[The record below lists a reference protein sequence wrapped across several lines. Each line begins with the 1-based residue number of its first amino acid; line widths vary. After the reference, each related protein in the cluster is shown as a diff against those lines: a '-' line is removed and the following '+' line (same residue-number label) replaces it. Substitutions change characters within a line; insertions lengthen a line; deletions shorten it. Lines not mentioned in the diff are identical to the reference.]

1 MMAAGRWRDSL
12 ASLRRQPVAQPAGL
26 RCSAMILKLSAL
38 LAVLLSAGCSVSGA
52 QLQATV
58 AAQVQLTVAAQVPQA
73 VTVIVMVPV
82 TPTLP
87 PVASRTPRPT
97 ATPVPATPQVSAEMP
112 PDPRTGIDVSHTLF
126 AENFNLLGTWEVFDT
141 DRARGTWRQATY
153 VLTLRDTDE
162 IRWVFNG
169 PRAGDFYFEGSA
181 AVGVCK
187 AGDQYGLIVRADNDA
202 SFYAFGV
209 ACGGRFRLLRS
220 LNGVYEEVL
229 PWQASP
235 LLERLAG
242 STQRLG
248 VRAVGSRLGLYFNSQ
263 LLAQVEDA
271 ELAGGRFGFYAGSY
285 LTPELQVT
293 FDDLVAYPILSAAAA
308 AALAAA
314 PTALPIVALPATP
327 EPTATVAASPMRS
340 ATPTSATAAVVATV
354 AATATVAVPTATL
367 PVPATPTVVAQLAME
382 GASAE
387 PVFTEDFQIP
397 NYWDQFSDATTRG
410 QIEDGVYRLTLSNFD
425 SAAWA
430 LNGIRRQDFYFSGT
444 ASIAQCGT
452 NEGAGLVFRAV
463 NDLNYFAF
471 IISCTGTYKLVEHRN
486 GAVSEL
492 LPWTVSG
499 AISRYPAMRNRI
511 GVRVVG
517 ALASLYVND
526 VFLTTVAGV
535 EQRRGRFGVF
545 VKSNASAVVTAE
557 FDDLSAFEIQP

>member
-1 MMAAGRWRDSL
+1 MMAASQWRSRL
-12 ASLRRQPVAQPAGL
+12 AGLQRQRSALPAGL
-26 RCSAMILKLSAL
+26 RCPAIILKVALL
-38 LAVLLSAGCSVSGA
+38 LAVLLSAGCSLSGA
-52 QLQATV
+52 QLQSTV

-97 ATPVPATPQVSAEMP
+97 ATPVPAMPQVSAEMP
-112 PDPRTGIDVSHTLF
+112 PDPRIGVDVNRTLY
-126 AENFNLLGTWEVFDT
+126 AENFNLLGSWEVFDT

-153 VLTLRDTDE
+153 VLTLRDTDQ

-181 AVGVCK
+181 AVGACK
-187 AGDQYGLIVRADNDA
+187 AGDQYGLIVRADTDA

-229 PWQASP
+229 PWQGSP
-235 LLERLAG
+235 LLARLAG

-248 VRAVGSRLGLYFNSQ
+248 VRAVGSRFGLYINSQ
-263 LLAQVEDA
+263 LLGQVEDA
-271 ELAGGRFGFYAGSY
+271 ELTGGRFGIYAGSY

-308 AALAAA
+308 AAVAAA
-314 PTALPIVALPATP
+314 PTALPTVAPPATL
-327 EPTATVAASPMRS
+327 EPTATVAVAPTRS
-340 ATPTSATAAVVATV
+340 ALPTSTAVPVVPTMAATAAV
-354 AATATVAVPTATL
+354 P
-367 PVPATPTVVAQLAME
+367 TPTVVPQLAME

-387 PVFTEDFQIP
+387 PIFTENFQIP
-397 NYWDQFSDATTRG
+397 NYWDQFTDATTRG
-410 QIEDGVYRLTLSNFD
+410 QIEDGLYRLTLSNLD

-463 NDLNYFAF
+463 NDLTYYAF
-471 IISCTGTYKLVEHRN
+471 IVSCTGNYKLVEHRN

-499 AISRYPAMRNRI
+499 AISRYPVMRNRI
-511 GVRVVG
+511 GVRAVG

-526 VFLTTVAGV
+526 VLLATVPGL
-535 EQRRGRFGVF
+535 ELRRGRFGVF
-545 VKSNASAVVTAE
+545 VKSKASASVTAE
-557 FDDLSAFEIQP
+557 FDDLSAFEIQR

>member
-1 MMAAGRWRDSL
+1 MMAASQWRSRL
-12 ASLRRQPVAQPAGL
+12 GGLHRQRSALPAGL
-26 RCSAMILKLSAL
+26 RCPAIILKVAAL
-38 LAVLLSAGCSVSGA
+38 LAVLLSAGCTLSGA
-52 QLQATV
+52 QLQSTV

-97 ATPVPATPQVSAEMP
+97 ATPVPAMLQVSAEIP
-112 PDPRTGIDVSHTLF
+112 PDPRIGVDVNRTLY
-126 AENFNLLGTWEVFDT
+126 AENFNLLGSWEVFDT

-153 VLTLRDTDE
+153 VLTLRDTDQ

-181 AVGVCK
+181 AVGACK
-187 AGDQYGLIVRADNDA
+187 AGDQYGLIVRADTDA

-229 PWQASP
+229 PWQGSP
-235 LLERLAG
+235 LLARLAG

-271 ELAGGRFGFYAGSY
+271 ELTGGRFGFYAGSY

-308 AALAAA
+308 TALAAA
-314 PTALPIVALPATP
+314 PTELATVAPPPTL
-327 EPTATVAASPMRS
+327 EPTATVAAAPTRS
-340 ATPTSATAAVVATV
+340 ATPTATTAPVMATM
-354 AATATVAVPTATL
+354 AATATVAVPTATM
-367 PVPATPTVVAQLAME
+367 PAPATPTVVAQLAME

-387 PVFTEDFQIP
+387 PVFTEEFQIP
-397 NYWDQFSDATTRG
+397 NYWDQFSDGTTRG
-410 QIEDGVYRLTLSNFD
+410 QIEDGVYRLTLRNLD

-430 LNGIRRQDFYFSGT
+430 LNGIGRRDFYFSGT

-452 NEGAGLVFRAV
+452 NEGTGLVFRAV
-463 NDLNYFAF
+463 NDLNFFAF

-486 GAVSEL
+486 GVVSEL

-517 ALASLYVND
+517 QLASLYVND
-526 VFLTTVAGV
+526 VFLTSVAGV
-535 EQRRGRFGVF
+535 EQRRGRFGVL
-545 VKSNASAVVTAE
+545 VKSNASEVVTAE
-557 FDDLSAFEIQP
+557 FDNLSAFEIQP

>member
-1 MMAAGRWRDSL
+1 MH
-12 ASLRRQPVAQPAGL
+12 RQPVAQPAEL
-26 RCSAMILKLSAL
+26 RRPVIIIKLSAL
-38 LAVLLSAGCSVSGA
+38 LAVLLSAGCSASGA
-52 QLQATV
+52 QLQSTV
-58 AAQVQLTVAAQVPQA
+58 AAQVQLTVAAQAPQA

-87 PVASRTPRPT
+87 PVASRTLRPP
-97 ATPVPATPQVSAEMP
+97 ATPVPPTQQVSAEMP
-112 PDPRTGIDVSHTLF
+112 PDPRTGVDVKRTLF
-126 AENFNLLGTWEVFDT
+126 AENFNLLGSWEVFDT

-153 VLTLRDTDE
+153 VLTLRDTDQ

-181 AVGVCK
+181 AVGECK
-187 AGDQYGLIVRADNDA
+187 AGDQYGLVVRADNDA

-209 ACGGRFRLLRS
+209 ACGGLFRLLRS

-235 LLERLAG
+235 LLARLAG

-263 LLAQVEDA
+263 LLAQVEDT
-271 ELAGGRFGFYAGSY
+271 ELTGGRFGFYAGSY

-293 FDDLVAYPILSAAAA
+293 FDDLVAYPVLSAAAA

-314 PTALPIVALPATP
+314 PTALATVAPPPTL
-327 EPTATVAASPMRS
+327 EPTATVAASPTRS
-340 ATPTSATAAVVATV
+340 AAPTATIAPVVATV
-354 AATATVAVPTATL
+354 AATATVALPTATV
-367 PVPATPTVVAQLAME
+367 PAPATPTMVAQLAME

-387 PVFTEDFQIP
+387 PVFTEAFQIP

-410 QIEDGVYRLTLSNFD
+410 QVEDGVYRLTLSNLD

-430 LNGIRRQDFYFSGT
+430 LNGIASRDFYYSGT
-444 ASIAQCGT
+444 ASIAQCGA
-452 NEGAGLVFRAV
+452 NEGTGLVFRAV

-499 AISRYPAMRNRI
+499 AISRYPAMRNRM

-517 ALASLYVND
+517 SQASLYVND

>member
-1 MMAAGRWRDSL
+1 MMAAGPQPGTGAGVQRQRAAWPPL
-12 ASLRRQPVAQPAGL
+12 LRRHAFIP
-26 RCSAMILKLSAL
+26 RLSVL
-38 LAVLLSAGCSVSGA
+38 LAVLLGAGCSLSA
-52 QLQATV
+52 AELQSTV
-58 AAQVQLTVAAQVPQA
+58 AAQVQLTVAAQEPLA
-73 VTVIVMVPV
+73 VTVIVMMPV
-82 TPTLP
+82 TLTLP

-97 ATPVPATPQVSAEMP
+97 ATPLPATPQVSVEMP
-112 PDPRTGIDVSHTLF
+112 PDPKTGVDTGHTLF
-126 AENFNLLGTWEVFDT
+126 AENFNLLGTWAVFDT
-141 DRARGTWRQATY
+141 ERARGTWRQATY

-169 PRAGDFYFEGSA
+169 PRASDFYFEGSV
-181 AVGVCK
+181 AVGACK
-187 AGDQYGLIVRADNDA
+187 AGDQYGLVVRADTDA

-235 LLERLAG
+235 LLARLAG

-263 LLAQVEDA
+263 LLAQVADV
-271 ELAGGRFGFYAGSY
+271 ELKGGRFGFYAGSY

-308 AALAAA
+308 TALAAA
-314 PTALPIVALPATP
+314 PTELATVAPPPTL
-327 EPTATVAASPMRS
+327 EPTATVAAAPTRG
-340 ATPTSATAAVVATV
+340 ATPTATNAPVVATV
-354 AATATVAVPTATL
+354 AATATVAAPTATV
-367 PVPATPTVVAQLAME
+367 PAPATPTVVAQLAME
-382 GASAE
+382 GAGAE
-387 PVFTEDFQIP
+387 PVFTEEFQIP
-397 NYWDQFSDATTRG
+397 NYWDQFSDGTTRG
-410 QIEDGVYRLTLSNFD
+410 QIEDGVYRLTLRNLD

-430 LNGIRRQDFYFSGT
+430 LNGIGRRDFYFSGT

-452 NEGAGLVFRAV
+452 NEGTGLVFRAV
-463 NDLNYFAF
+463 NDLNFFAF

-486 GAVSEL
+486 GVVSEL

-517 ALASLYVND
+517 QLASLYVND
-526 VFLTTVAGV
+526 VFLTSVAGV
-535 EQRRGRFGVF
+535 EQRRGRFGVL
-545 VKSNASAVVTAE
+545 VKSNASEVVTAE
-557 FDDLSAFEIQP
+557 FDNLSAFEIQP

>member
-1 MMAAGRWRDSL
+1 MH
-12 ASLRRQPVAQPAGL
+12 RQPVAQPAEL
-26 RCSAMILKLSAL
+26 RRPVIILKLSAV
-38 LAVLLSAGCSVSGA
+38 LAVLLSAGCSASGA
-52 QLQATV
+52 QLQSTV
-58 AAQVQLTVAAQVPQA
+58 AAQVQLTVAAQAPQA

-87 PVASRTPRPT
+87 PVASRTLRPP
-97 ATPVPATPQVSAEMP
+97 ATPVPPTQQVSAEMP
-112 PDPRTGIDVSHTLF
+112 PDPRTGVDVKRTLF
-126 AENFNLLGTWEVFDT
+126 AENFNLLGSWEVFDT

-153 VLTLRDTDE
+153 VLTLRDTDQ

-181 AVGVCK
+181 AVGECK
-187 AGDQYGLIVRADNDA
+187 AGDQYGLVVRADNDA

-209 ACGGRFRLLRS
+209 ACGGLFRLLRS

-235 LLERLAG
+235 LLARLAG

-263 LLAQVEDA
+263 LLAQVEDT
-271 ELAGGRFGFYAGSY
+271 ELTGGRFGFYAGSY

-293 FDDLVAYPILSAAAA
+293 FDDLVAYPVLSAAAA

-314 PTALPIVALPATP
+314 PTALATVAPPPTL
-327 EPTATVAASPMRS
+327 EPTATVAASPTRS
-340 ATPTSATAAVVATV
+340 AAPTATIAPVVATV
-354 AATATVAVPTATL
+354 AATATVALPTATV
-367 PVPATPTVVAQLAME
+367 PAPATPTMVAQLAME

-387 PVFTEDFQIP
+387 PVFTEAFQIP

-410 QIEDGVYRLTLSNFD
+410 QVEDGVYRLTLSNLD

-430 LNGIRRQDFYFSGT
+430 LNGIASRDFYYSGT
-444 ASIAQCGT
+444 ASIAQCGA
-452 NEGAGLVFRAV
+452 NEGTGLVFRAV

-499 AISRYPAMRNRI
+499 AISRYPAMRNRM
-511 GVRVVG
+511 GVRGVG
-517 ALASLYVND
+517 SQASLYVND

-535 EQRRGRFGVF
+535 ELRRGRFGVF

>member
-1 MMAAGRWRDSL
+1 M
-12 ASLRRQPVAQPAGL
+12 
-26 RCSAMILKLSAL
+26 
-38 LAVLLSAGCSVSGA
+38 LLSAGCSLSSA
-52 QLQATV
+52 QVQSTV

-87 PVASRTPRPT
+87 PVASRTPRPP
-97 ATPVPATPQVSAEMP
+97 ATPVPVTQQVIAEMP
-112 PDPRTGIDVSHTLF
+112 PDPRTGVDLKRILF

-153 VLTLRDTDE
+153 VLTLRDTDQ

-181 AVGVCK
+181 AVGECK
-187 AGDQYGLIVRADNDA
+187 AGDQYGLVVRADNDA

-235 LLERLAG
+235 LLARLAG

-271 ELAGGRFGFYAGSY
+271 ELTGGRFGFYAGSY

-293 FDDLVAYPILSAAAA
+293 FDDLVAYPVLSAAAA

-314 PTALPIVALPATP
+314 PTALATVAPPPTL
-327 EPTATVAASPMRS
+327 EPTATVAEAPTRTVVPT
-340 ATPTSATAAVVATV
+340 ATTAPIVATV
-354 AATATVAVPTATL
+354 AATATVALPTATV
-367 PVPATPTVVAQLAME
+367 PAPATPTMVAQLAME

-387 PVFTEDFQIP
+387 PVFTEAFQIP

-410 QIEDGVYRLTLSNFD
+410 QVEDGVYRLTLSNLD

-430 LNGIRRQDFYFSGT
+430 LNGIASRDFYYSGT
-444 ASIAQCGT
+444 ASSAQCGT
-452 NEGAGLVFRAV
+452 NEGTGLVFRAI

-499 AISRYPAMRNRI
+499 AISRYPAMRNRM

-517 ALASLYVND
+517 SQASLYVND
-526 VFLTTVAGV
+526 RFLTTVAGV
-535 EQRRGRFGVF
+535 EQRRGRCGGFG
-545 VKSNASAVVTAE
+545 KSNASAVVTAE

>member
-1 MMAAGRWRDSL
+1 MMAASQWRSRL
-12 ASLRRQPVAQPAGL
+12 AGLHRQCGALPAGL
-26 RCSAMILKLSAL
+26 GCPAIILKVAAL
-38 LAVLLSAGCSVSGA
+38 LAVLLSAGCTLSGA
-52 QLQATV
+52 QLQSTV

-97 ATPVPATPQVSAEMP
+97 ATPVPAMPQVSAEMP
-112 PDPRTGIDVSHTLF
+112 PDPRIGVDVNRTLY

-141 DRARGTWRQATY
+141 ERARGTWRQATY
-153 VLTLRDTDE
+153 VLTLRDTDQ

-181 AVGVCK
+181 AVGACK
-187 AGDQYGLIVRADNDA
+187 AGDQYGLIVRADNDS

-229 PWQASP
+229 PWQGSP
-235 LLERLAG
+235 LLARLAG

-248 VRAVGSRLGLYFNSQ
+248 VRAVGSWLGLYFNSQ
-263 LLAQVEDA
+263 LLAQVEDV
-271 ELAGGRFGFYAGSY
+271 ELKGGRFGFYAGSY

-308 AALAAA
+308 TALAAA
-314 PTALPIVALPATP
+314 PTELATVAPPPTL
-327 EPTATVAASPMRS
+327 EPTATVAAAPTRS
-340 ATPTSATAAVVATV
+340 ATPTATTAPVMATM
-354 AATATVAVPTATL
+354 AATATVAVPTATM
-367 PVPATPTVVAQLAME
+367 PAPATPTVVAQLAME

-387 PVFTEDFQIP
+387 PVFTEEFQIP
-397 NYWDQFSDATTRG
+397 NYWDQFSDGTTRG
-410 QIEDGVYRLTLSNFD
+410 QIEDGVYRLTLRNLD

-430 LNGIRRQDFYFSGT
+430 LNGIGRRDFYFSGT

-452 NEGAGLVFRAV
+452 NEGTGLVFRAV
-463 NDLNYFAF
+463 NDLNFFAF

-486 GAVSEL
+486 GVVSEL

-517 ALASLYVND
+517 QLASLYVND

-545 VKSNASAVVTAE
+545 VKSNASEVVTAE
-557 FDDLSAFEIQP
+557 FDNLSAFEIQP

>member
-1 MMAAGRWRDSL
+1 M
-12 ASLRRQPVAQPAGL
+12 
-26 RCSAMILKLSAL
+26 L
-38 LAVLLSAGCSVSGA
+38 LAVLLSAGCSLSGA
-52 QLQATV
+52 QVQSTV

-87 PVASRTPRPT
+87 PVASRTPRPP
-97 ATPVPATPQVSAEMP
+97 ATPVPATQQVIAEMP
-112 PDPRTGIDVSHTLF
+112 PDPRTGVDLKRTLF

-153 VLTLRDTDE
+153 VLTLRDTDQ

-169 PRAGDFYFEGSA
+169 PRAGDFYFEGRA
-181 AVGVCK
+181 AVGECK
-187 AGDQYGLIVRADNDA
+187 AGDQYGLVVRADNDV

-229 PWQASP
+229 PWQPSP
-235 LLERLAG
+235 LLARLAG

-271 ELAGGRFGFYAGSY
+271 ELTGGRFGFYAGSY

-308 AALAAA
+308 AALAAE
-314 PTALPIVALPATP
+314 PTALATVAPPPTL
-327 EPTATVAASPMRS
+327 EPTATVAEAPTRTAVPT
-340 ATPTSATAAVVATV
+340 ATTAPVVATV
-354 AATATVAVPTATL
+354 AATATVALPTATV
-367 PVPATPTVVAQLAME
+367 PAPATPTMVAQLAME

-387 PVFTEDFQIP
+387 PFFTEAFQIP

-410 QIEDGVYRLTLSNFD
+410 QVEDGVYRLTLSNLD

-430 LNGIRRQDFYFSGT
+430 LNGIASRDFYYSGT

-452 NEGAGLVFRAV
+452 KEGTGLVFRAI
-463 NDLNYFAF
+463 NDLNYFSF

-499 AISRYPAMRNRI
+499 AISRYPAMSNRM

-517 ALASLYVND
+517 SQTSLYVND

-557 FDDLSAFEIQP
+557 FDDLSVFEIQP

>member
-1 MMAAGRWRDSL
+1 MMAAGPQPGTGAGVQRQRAAWPPL
-12 ASLRRQPVAQPAGL
+12 LRRHAFIP
-26 RCSAMILKLSAL
+26 RLSVL
-38 LAVLLSAGCSVSGA
+38 LAVLLGAGCSLSA
-52 QLQATV
+52 AELQSTV
-58 AAQVQLTVAAQVPQA
+58 AAQVQLTVAAQEPLA
-73 VTVIVMVPV
+73 VTVIVMMPV
-82 TPTLP
+82 TLTLP

-97 ATPVPATPQVSAEMP
+97 ATPLPATPQVSVEMP
-112 PDPRTGIDVSHTLF
+112 PDPKTGVDTGHTLF
-126 AENFNLLGTWEVFDT
+126 AENFNLLGTWAVFDT
-141 DRARGTWRQATY
+141 ERARGTWRQATY

-169 PRAGDFYFEGSA
+169 PRASDFYFEGSV
-181 AVGVCK
+181 AVGACK
-187 AGDQYGLIVRADNDA
+187 AGDQYGLVVRADTDA

-235 LLERLAG
+235 LLARLAG

-248 VRAVGSRLGLYFNSQ
+248 VRAVGSRFGLYINSQ
-263 LLAQVEDA
+263 LLGQVEDA
-271 ELAGGRFGFYAGSY
+271 ELTGGRFGIYAGSY

-308 AALAAA
+308 AAVAAA
-314 PTALPIVALPATP
+314 PTALPTVAPPATL
-327 EPTATVAASPMRS
+327 EPTATVAVAPTRS
-340 ATPTSATAAVVATV
+340 ALPTSTAVPVVPTMAATAAV
-354 AATATVAVPTATL
+354 P
-367 PVPATPTVVAQLAME
+367 TPTVVPQLAME

-387 PVFTEDFQIP
+387 PIFTEDFQIP
-397 NYWDQFSDATTRG
+397 NYWDQFTDATTRG
-410 QIEDGVYRLTLSNFD
+410 QIEDGLYRLTLSNLD

-463 NDLNYFAF
+463 NDLTYYAF
-471 IISCTGTYKLVEHRN
+471 IVSCTGNYKLVEHRN

-511 GVRVVG
+511 GVRAVG

-526 VFLTTVAGV
+526 VLLATVPGL
-535 EQRRGRFGVF
+535 ELRRGRFGVF
-545 VKSNASAVVTAE
+545 VKSNASASVTAE
-557 FDDLSAFEIQP
+557 FDDLSAFEIQR